1 MLTSRKES
9 KMGRN
14 VQIHISQE
22 EIEKYMFSKNELTT
36 GLTVDA
42 TLDEDNVLLDVWCI
56 DASTNEAVTIKSNR
70 LYTGM
75 NNAQT
80 AFMWCIFLG
89 ILTYLTNMVLHSQI
103 WY

>member
-1 MLTSRKES
+1 
-9 KMGRN
+9 MGRN

-42 TLDEDNVLLDVWCI
+42 TLDEDNVLLNVWCV
-56 DASTNEAVTIKSNR
+56 DSSTNKSVGIKSNK
-70 LYTGM
+70 LNIGP
-75 NNAQT
+75 NAVQII
-80 AFMWCIFLG
+80 FLWCIFLG
-89 ILTYLTNMVLHSQI
+89 ILTYLTNMILHSQV

>member
-14 VQIHISQE
+14 VQLHISQD
-22 EIEKYMFSKNELTT
+22 EIEKFMFSQNELAS

-42 TLDEDNVLLDVWCI
+42 SLEEDNVLLDVWCI

-80 AFMWCIFLG
+80 AFMWCILLG

>member
-14 VQIHISQE
+14 VQLHISQD
-22 EIEKYMFSKNELTT
+22 EIEKFMFSQNELAS

-42 TLDEDNVLLDVWCI
+42 SLEEDNVLLDVWCI

-89 ILTYLTNMVLHSQI
+89 ILTLQNWVNFLNLE
-103 WY
+103 

>member
-1 MLTSRKES
+1 MSRS
-9 KMGRN
+9 
-14 VQIHISQE
+14 VQLHISQD
-22 EIEKYMFSKNELTT
+22 EIEKYMFSQNELCS

-42 TLDEDNVLLDVWCI
+42 TLKEDSVILDVWCL
-56 DASTNEAVTIKSNR
+56 DASTNEEVNIKSNR

-75 NNAQT
+75 NSAQA

-89 ILTYLTNMVLHSQI
+89 ILTYFINMVLHSQL

>member
-1 MLTSRKES
+1 
-9 KMGRN
+9 MGRN
-14 VQIHISQE
+14 IQIHISKDD
-22 EIEKYMFSKNELTT
+22 IKKYMMSQNELTS

-42 TLDEDNVLLDVWCI
+42 TLEEDNVILDVSYM
-56 DASTNEAVTIKSNR
+56 DSSTSKAVNIKSNR

-89 ILTYLTNMVLHSQI
+89 ILTYLTNMILHSQV

>member
-1 MLTSRKES
+1 
-9 KMGRN
+9 MGRN
-14 VQIHISQE
+14 VQIHISKD
-22 EIEKYMFSKNELTT
+22 EIEKYLISQNELTR

-42 TLDEDNVLLDVWCI
+42 SLEEDNVLLDVWCM
-56 DASTNEAVTIKSNR
+56 DASTNKAVTIKSNR

-89 ILTYLTNMVLHSQI
+89 ILTYLTNMILHSQV

>member
-1 MLTSRKES
+1 
-9 KMGRN
+9 MGRN
-14 VQIHISQE
+14 VQLHISQD
-22 EIEKYMFSKNELTT
+22 EIEKFMFSQNELAS

-42 TLDEDNVLLDVWCI
+42 SLEEDNVLLDVWCI